1 MSGIGVSTINP
12 MLKKVREEQEKKTLK
27 MKNKDENKRR
37 FSKLRQRI
45 KEKTNKTGN

>member
-1 MSGIGVSTINP
+1 MSAIDINTINP

-27 MKNKDENKRR
+27 IKNKDERKRR

-45 KEKTNKTGN
+45 KEKSNNTNK